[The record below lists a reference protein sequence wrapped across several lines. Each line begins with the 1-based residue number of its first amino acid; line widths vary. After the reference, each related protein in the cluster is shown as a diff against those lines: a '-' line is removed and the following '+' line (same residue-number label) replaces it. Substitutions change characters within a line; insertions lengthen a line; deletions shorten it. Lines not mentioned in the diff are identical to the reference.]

1 MNKIKYEELKKVEEW
16 LFSDSNKEI
25 KISVL

>member
-1 MNKIKYEELKKVEEW
+1 MNKIKYEELKKVEEL